1 MRKPPAQRALSPLH
15 RFKAEFFKALG
26 HPVRLAILD
35 ALREGE
41 KSVNQ
46 LVEELEL
53 EQPSVSQQ
61 LSVLRQRGFLQA
73 RKEGTSVYYRTTDP
87 TVYAFL
93 DLGRA
98 IFERQLKTQ
107 SDLLSELQEGSP
119 QP

>member
-1 MRKPPAQRALSPLH
+1 MESPLH

-41 KSVNQ
+41 KSVGR
-46 LVEELEL
+46 LAEELGL
-53 EQPSVSQQ
+53 EQPSISQQ
-61 LSVLRQRGFLQA
+61 LSVLRQRGFVET
-73 RKEGTSVYYRTTDP
+73 RKEGTSIYYRTADP
-87 TVYAFL
+87 KVYAFL

-107 SDLLSELQEGSP
+107 SDLLSELQESSP
-119 QP
+119 QS

>member
-1 MRKPPAQRALSPLH
+1 MESPLH

-41 KSVNQ
+41 MSVGR
-46 LVEELEL
+46 LAEELGL
-53 EQPSVSQQ
+53 EQPSISQQ
-61 LSVLRQRGFLQA
+61 LSVLRQRGFVET
-73 RKEGTSVYYRTTDP
+73 RKEGTSIYYRTADP
-87 TVYAFL
+87 KVYAFL

-107 SDLLSELQEGSP
+107 SDLLSELQESSP
-119 QP
+119 QS

>member
-1 MRKPPAQRALSPLH
+1 MESALH

-41 KSVNQ
+41 KSVGR
-46 LVEELEL
+46 LAEELGL

-61 LSVLRQRGFLQA
+61 LGILRQRGFVEA
-73 RKEGTSVYYRTTDP
+73 RKEGTSVHDRAADP
-87 TVYAFL
+87 DVYAFL

-107 SDLLSELQEGSP
+107 SDLLFELQESST

>member
-1 MRKPPAQRALSPLH
+1 MESPLH

-41 KSVNQ
+41 KSVGR
-46 LVEELEL
+46 LAEELEL

-61 LSVLRQRGFLQA
+61 LSILRQRGFVEA
-73 RKEGTSVYYRTTDP
+73 RKEGTSVHYRAADP
-87 TVYAFL
+87 DVYAFL

-107 SDLLSELQEGSP
+107 SDLLSELQETSS
-119 QP
+119 QS